1 MGFVS
6 IMFFNIIVLIFVAL
20 VFVATVSVMVAIIIL
35 IVRRIKINNGKQ
47 VEGASKVVAIVLF
60 VVGIISLLPIALVF
74 LLGINNRL
82 QHEKEYRG
90 LKNTILI
97 KDRDSE
103 LVIDGKKLVEAENL
117 GLQNEKSES
126 AKKVEVAN
134 LITTLNPK
142 AYYDFNYITVYK
154 VENDSGYNF
163 YLIGSDIY
171 VAEDEESKIY
181 DYYVSE
187 AKIIPKVYVIN
198 SGTSGYRECEFDIKR
213 LVKIRKYY
221 DDENRKKEFEW
232 LKYEQY
238 DFSLGSDDGFYYNH
252 INVVN
257 IDNRLY
263 LSSIWSDGKVT
274 VYEMDKDDEEY
285 VRRQINKVKERE

>member
-6 IMFFNIIVLIFVAL
+6 IMLFNIIVLIFVAL

-97 KDRDSE
+97 EDRDSE

-198 SGTSGYRECEFDIKR
+198 SGNSGYKECEFDIKR

>member
-6 IMFFNIIVLIFVAL
+6 LMFFNIIVLIFVAL
-20 VFVATVSVMVAIIIL
+20 VFVAAVSVTVAIIIL

-47 VEGASKVVAIVLF
+47 VGGASKVAAIVLF
-60 VVGIISLLPIALVF
+60 VVGIISLLPIAFVF

-82 QHEKEYRG
+82 HHEKEYRG

-97 KDRDSE
+97 EDRGSE

-142 AYYDFNYITVYK
+142 AYYDFDYITVYK

-181 DYYVSE
+181 DYYVNE
-187 AKIIPKVYVIN
+187 AKIIPEVYVIN

-238 DFSLGSDDGFYYNH
+238 DFSLCSDDGFYYNH

-285 VRRQINKVKERE
+285 VRRQIKKVKERE

>member
-6 IMFFNIIVLIFVAL
+6 LMFFNIIVLVFAAL
-20 VFVATVSVMVAIIIL
+20 VFVAAVSVTVAIIIL

-47 VEGASKVVAIVLF
+47 VGGASKVAAIVLF
-60 VVGIISLLPIALVF
+60 VVGIISLLPIAIVF
-74 LLGINNRL
+74 LLGISNRL

-97 KDRDSE
+97 EDRDSE

-142 AYYDFNYITVYK
+142 AYNDFNYITVYK

-181 DYYVSE
+181 DYYVNE

>member
-1 MGFVS
+1 MWVW
-6 IMFFNIIVLIFVAL
+6 
-20 VFVATVSVMVAIIIL
+20 
-35 IVRRIKINNGKQ
+35 
-47 VEGASKVVAIVLF
+47 
-60 VVGIISLLPIALVF
+60 
-74 LLGINNRL
+74 
-82 QHEKEYRG
+82 Y
-90 LKNTILI
+90 
-97 KDRDSE
+97 
-103 LVIDGKKLVEAENL
+103 KKTCE
-117 GLQNEKSES
+117 NEKSES

-142 AYYDFNYITVYK
+142 AYHDFNYITVYK

-163 YLIGSDIY
+163 YLIGSNIY

-187 AKIIPKVYVIN
+187 AKIIPKVYIIN

-252 INVVN
+252 VNVVN

-285 VRRQINKVKERE
+285 VRMQLNKVKEQ